1 MYIMVYWF
9 LHQVTNSPAAMMDRV
24 FPKELTR
31 DMHLQ
36 RYGLTRERRAGGGG
50 ALERERE
57 GVRV

>member
-1 MYIMVYWF
+1 
-9 LHQVTNSPAAMMDRV
+9 MMDRV